1 MVSGTTV
8 ITVVGKGAYVIRAS
22 FLLVLS
28 ACQLIFTQS
37 FDRAISAKNP
47 PRFEDYPAE
56 VWNGVPAPVK
66 LATRSERMFVTRL
79 TEAGK
84 GPPDFAGRYK
94 FAGWGCGS
102 VCAAGA
108 IVDLQTG
115 VVFPPPL
122 GSPKKNGWARW
133 IFAGGPVQGSYVEY
147 RQDSGLMIVRNIEGG
162 KPPNGFTY
170 LQQTHYLVWETDH
183 FREILRV
190 SKPI

>member
-1 MVSGTTV
+1 MPVNGFGSTVTT
-8 ITVVGKGAYVIRAS
+8 ALSNDSQVIRV
-22 FLLVLS
+22 LLLLALG
-28 ACQLIFTQS
+28 ACQLLFAQTS
-37 FDRAISAKNP
+37 DRVINAKNP
-47 PRFEDYPAE
+47 PRFDDYPAE
-56 VWNGVPAPVK
+56 VWNGVPPPVK
-66 LATRSERMFVTRL
+66 LTTRSERMFVTRL

-84 GPPDFAGRYK
+84 GPADFAGRYK

-115 VVFPPPL
+115 IVFPPPL
-122 GSPKKNGWARW
+122 GSPEKSGWARW

-147 RQDSGLMIVRNIEGG
+147 RLDSRLMIVRNIGG
-162 KPPNGFTY
+162 GTPPRGFTY

-190 SKPI
+190 